1 MAKVLILKANPEGE
15 ICYTNRLVKHFM
27 TEYLLNNPADTIDIK
42 ELDSLGFVATDRDM
56 LIYRH
61 SGLADHD
68 KEELFGLFDD
78 LAEEFLS
85 YDKYIF
91 AYPNW
96 NLLVP
101 PSLVNYVL
109 WVFRSKHLYDE
120 KGESRLKNKKAIA
133 IYTSGGYTNTKENC
147 SFGLSW
153 IKSLLNK
160 YGMGECHF
168 VNADGLDVEQ
178 DAKQNYEKY
187 KAQVIELA
195 KEF

>member
-1 MAKVLILKANPEGE
+1 MSKVLILKANPEGE
-15 ICYTNRLVKHFM
+15 LCYTNRLLKHFM
-27 TEYLLNNPADTIDIK
+27 TEYLSNNPTDTINIK
-42 ELDSLGFVATDRDM
+42 DLDTLGFIATDRDM

-61 SGLADHD
+61 NGLADQD
-68 KEELFGLFDD
+68 KEELFGLFDN

-109 WVFRSKHLYDE
+109 WVFRSKHLYTE
-120 KGESRLKNKKAIA
+120 KGESRLKNKKALA
-133 IYTSGGYTNTKENC
+133 IYTSGEYTNTKENT

-153 IKSLLNK
+153 IASLLEK
-160 YGMGECHF
+160 YEMGECHYI
-168 VNADGLDVEQ
+168 NADGLQVENE
-178 DAKQNYEKY
+178 ANKNYEKY
-187 KAQVIELA
+187 KNELT
-195 KEF
+195 KLGKVF